1 MISGVGTKQ
10 YGVFKFG
17 SYTLD
22 EDKISLYIQH
32 TEDLTDLN
40 SIFLLL
46 GQYNPSS
53 FPAQTIIQKTTHK
66 HKRKRKLI

>member
-1 MISGVGTKQ
+1 VISGVCSKQ
-10 YGVFKFG
+10 CGVFKFR

-40 SIFLLL
+40 SILLLL
-46 GQYNPSS
+46 GQYNPSF
-53 FPAQTIIQKTTHK
+53 FPGKTMIQKTTHK
-66 HKRKRKLI
+66 QGGKEN